1 MSKDQLGIMRCVIT
15 ACIFFYLLFESGLA
29 GLIDLLQFIEV
40 CITSVL
46 VSIVFRMMSKRKR
59 GLCFIMEEIAVV
71 SGLIWMII
79 NVLFYFLHYKSLNK
93 AMIEI
98 SALSLE
104 YGLLF
109 SIINTATI
117 KLYRGRNNGK
127 NKAFLKTE

>member
-1 MSKDQLGIMRCVIT
+1 
-15 ACIFFYLLFESGLA
+15 
-29 GLIDLLQFIEV
+29 
-40 CITSVL
+40 
-46 VSIVFRMMSKRKR
+46 
-59 GLCFIMEEIAVV
+59 MEEIAVV

-79 NVLFYFLHYKSLNK
+79 NVLFYLLHYKSLNK